1 MYESILH
8 FRRGISSGSARTKLK
23 KLFVPLPNRIEP
35 QTESVTLN
43 DPEGKLT
50 TAPYVENKIKKEV
63 ERIEEKG
70 QMFRTDMKS
79 TQPPDQSNELTF

>member
-1 MYESILH
+1 MYESISH
-8 FRRGISSGSARTKLK
+8 FRRGISSGSARRKLK
-23 KLFVPLPNRIEP
+23 TVFGPSPNKIEP
-35 QTESVTLN
+35 QTESMTLT
-43 DPEGKLT
+43 DPDGKLT